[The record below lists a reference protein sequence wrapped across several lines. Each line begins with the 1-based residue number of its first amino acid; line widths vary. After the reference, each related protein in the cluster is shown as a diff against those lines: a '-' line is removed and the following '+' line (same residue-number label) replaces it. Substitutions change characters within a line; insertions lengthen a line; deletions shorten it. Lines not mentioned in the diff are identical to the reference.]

1 MAFPKIPQLRDRY
14 YTTATTSTSGAPI
27 STVVIAQRCV
37 YKGGWYVPNQ
47 TVGTGTNATGFDV
60 LAYIGASST
69 TVPTAFVLSSGVSV
83 TTSTG
88 TLATP
93 FGGQNGTNAGSTATV
108 YLNPGDSIQT
118 VGSTLVG
125 GFVTHVVGEF

>member
-1 MAFPKIPQLRDRY
+1 MALPKIPQLLNRY
-14 YTTATTSTSGAPI
+14 YSTATTSTSGAPI
-27 STVVIAQRCV
+27 STVVVAQRCK
-37 YKGGWYVPNQ
+37 YLGGWYVPNQ
-47 TVGTGTNATGFDV
+47 TVGTGTNGTGFDV

-69 TVPTAFVLSSGVSV
+69 TIPTAFVISSGVTV

-88 TLATP
+88 TLAAPFAGQGGTTP
-93 FGGQNGTNAGSTATV
+93 FSTVAV